1 MKKIHVLYF
10 AAAAATAIGGIIH
23 VILSFNSLQNNVNTG
38 ILFLV
43 GGIAQMFW
51 VIPMIR
57 RWGAIWYSIGIGGT
71 ATFMAIW
78 VITRLPDNPIT
89 GRAGSVSQN
98 AIIVETA
105 QIAFIALA
113 IAILVYEYRR
123 KPTV

>member
-1 MKKIHVLYF
+1 MKKTHALYL
-10 AAAAATAIGGIIH
+10 AAAAATAIGGIMH
-23 VILSFNSLQNNVNTG
+23 VILSFNSLPNNINTG

-51 VIPMIR
+51 VVPLIR

-71 ATFMAIW
+71 ATFVAIW
-78 VITRLPDNPIT
+78 IITRLPDNPIT

-113 IAILVYEYRR
+113 AAILVYEYRR
-123 KPTV
+123 KPAV

>member
-10 AAAAATAIGGIIH
+10 SAAAATAIGGIMH
-23 VILSFNSLQNNVNTG
+23 VMLSFNSLQNNINTG

-51 VIPMIR
+51 AIPIIR
-57 RWGAIWYSIGIGGT
+57 RWGPIWYSTGIGGT
-71 ATFMAIW
+71 AIFVAIW
-78 VITRLPDNPIT
+78 IITRLPDNPIT

-98 AIIVETA
+98 AIIVEAA

-113 IAILVYEYRR
+113 TAILVYDYRK
-123 KPTV
+123 KPVT

>member
-10 AAAAATAIGGIIH
+10 AAAAATAIGGIIY